1 MKTYGVKKAVGAEIR
16 KRRKAAGM
24 TLEELAHAIG
34 SNDGNL
40 SKLERGIIGYTDDGL
55 GRIAFALGCL
65 VADFFT
71 SSTKKG
77 RSFAPP
83 GSRRIPR
90 LSYVQAGCW
99 METSYPGPDD
109 DVDDWILSEFK
120 LSQGAFALRIRG
132 DSMMP
137 EFREG
142 DTVIIDPEVPPKPGD
157 FVVAKSGGGE
167 ATFMKYR
174 PRGLF
179 ADGVEVIEL
188 APLNDDYPSMRSD
201 ITPITIIGTMVEHR
215 RYKKN

>member
-1 MKTYGVKKAVGAEIR
+1 MKMIGVKKEVGAEIR

-55 GRIAFALGCL
+55 GRIAAALGCR

-71 SSTKKG
+71 GTPKHG
-77 RSFAPP
+77 NFFAPP

-90 LSYVQAGCW
+90 LSYVQAGSW
-99 METSYPGPDD
+99 TVASHYGPDD
-109 DVDDWILSEFK
+109 DLDDWILSELK
-120 LSQGAFALRIRG
+120 LSQGAFALRICG

-137 EFREG
+137 DYREG
-142 DTVIIDPEVPPKPGD
+142 DTVIIDPSVPPKPGD
-157 FVVAKSGGGE
+157 FVVAKSGGEE

-179 ADGVEVIEL
+179 AEGVEVIEL
-188 APLNDDYPSMRSD
+188 APVNDDYPSMRSD
-201 ITPITIIGTMVEHR
+201 ITPFTIIGTMVEHR
-215 RYKKN
+215 RYRKN